1 MYPDEQTLLEVG
13 RITVAAGRLD
23 ADLGALWYQL
33 APDKVDQLKA
43 RSAPAGEVRKKIK
56 SLATERLI
64 PAHRDALVAFV
75 DVVAEVQDQ
84 RNAVMHS
91 RWLLRD
97 QDAMRPTSDFLAL
110 NEEQRGAY
118 MVQWEREARASEGWR
133 RQANDSLELG
143 EPFRLDDLIAIE
155 RRLADTSHAAQR
167 WNFQIASMRVAG
179 KPSGWLGPN

>member
-1 MYPDEQTLLEVG
+1 MEVG

-23 ADLGALWYQL
+23 TDLGALWYQL

-56 SLATERLI
+56 SLATKRLI
-64 PAHRDALVAFV
+64 PAHRDPLVAFV
-75 DVVAEVQDQ
+75 DAVEAVQDQ

-97 QDAMRPTSDFLAL
+97 QDATRPTSDFLAL

-143 EPFRLDDLIAIE
+143 EPFRLDELIAIE
-155 RRLADTSHAAQR
+155 RRLADTSHVAQR